1 MQTAKIGK
9 SGQLN
14 IPKDIRERLGVKP
27 GHHVAFFFDGEHV
40 VLLPMTKTL
49 KDFRGSVKVDGPQDF
64 ATIRQQVMTHKAEER
79 GREGRS
85 DE

>member
-14 IPKDIRERLGVKP
+14 IPKDVRERLGVKP
-27 GHHVAFFFDGEHV
+27 GHHIAFFFDGEHV

-49 KDFRGSVKVDGPQDF
+49 KDFRGSVKVEGPQDF
-64 ATIRQQVMTHKAEER
+64 IAIRQQVMARKAEEW
-79 GREGRS
+79 GGEGRS